1 MEDPLRCPLDVAL
14 SSTDTEPGLHGL
26 KVLLDNNAND
36 AAAPKTLVRAKAVP
50 SIDLF
55 DTKPILASKKTAA
68 VKKFLTPF
76 QRFQVRFFLS
86 KYSNLGFTSFLE
98 MQLKIHTRL
107 SRLSFVLVLS
117 SEAWIISE
125 LMLN

>member
-86 KYSNLGFTSFLE
+86 KYSSLL
-98 MQLKIHTRL
+98 LKSC
-107 SRLSFVLVLS
+107 SRQERTQSFVLVQS
-117 SEAWIISE
+117 SEAWSFPSTS
-125 LMLN
+125 LTHLT